1 MGLIYIIGEKE
12 IVKNNNTT
20 WNEKKEATPMN
31 FTKKIHNKIFILI
44 ILISCLFS
52 SLVSAKV
59 FITTQIVT
67 GQILS
72 ITDEYA
78 IELDNGFLY
87 YPAKKEIPISIKPGE
102 AVSIRYYIDVDNKRN
117 YIEYA
122 PGKNSLKVIPVPKS
136 TTKSKKML

>member
-1 MGLIYIIGEKE
+1 MIYIIGEKE

>member
-1 MGLIYIIGEKE
+1 
-12 IVKNNNTT
+12 
-20 WNEKKEATPMN
+20 MN